1 MNHMEGT
8 LHVPVL
14 LQEAV
19 AGLLIQ
25 PGAVVVDA
33 TLGGGGHTREIL
45 RRVSPEGSVI
55 ALDTDADA
63 LDHFREV
70 ARSDEFL
77 VRALAKRSLILVHKN
92 YSLLGGVLEDEG
104 VETVD
109 AILADLG
116 FSSDQIEDGAR
127 GFSFQ
132 KSGPLDMRL
141 DRETELR
148 TDRSLALTAE
158 MVVNTFSQG
167 EIEKILREYGDEGES
182 RRIARAIVVARG
194 KKPFA
199 TTDELSKVIEA
210 VYPKGKR
217 YRSVRPGSRQ
227 GRIHPATKTFQA
239 LRIAVN
245 REFEHLKQF
254 LPEAVKHLRPGGRLA
269 VITFHSGED
278 RIVQQ
283 FFKKQIQGCICP
295 PGFPVCRCGKK
306 SILKILT
313 KKPIT
318 PNDQEVKD
326 NPRSRSAKLRIAE
339 KL

>member
-1 MNHMEGT
+1 MNHMKGT

-19 AGLLIQ
+19 AGLSIR
-25 PGAVVVDA
+25 PGSVVVDA

-55 ALDTDADA
+55 AFDTDADA
-63 LDHFREV
+63 LDHFREA
-70 ARSDEFL
+70 ARSDKFL
-77 VRALAKRSLILVHKN
+77 TTALAKRSLILVHKN
-92 YSLLGGVLEDEG
+92 YSLLGGVLEDERIR
-104 VETVD
+104 VVD

-148 TDRSLALTAE
+148 TDHSLALTAE
-158 MVVNTFSQG
+158 KIVNTFSQG

-194 KKPFA
+194 KKPFT
-199 TTDELSKVIEA
+199 TTDELSAVIEN

-217 YRSVRPGSRQ
+217 YRMK
-227 GRIHPATKTFQA
+227 IHPATKTFQA
-239 LRIAVN
+239 LRIVVN
-245 REFEHLKQF
+245 REFEHLERF
-254 LPEAVKHLRPGGRLA
+254 LLEAVKHLRPGGRLA

-313 KKPIT
+313 KKPMT

>member
-1 MNHMEGT
+1 MKET

-14 LQEAV
+14 LQAAV
-19 AGLLIQ
+19 AGLEVL
-25 PGAVVVDA
+25 PGSVVVDA

-45 RRVSPEGSVI
+45 RRVSPGGSVI

-63 LDHFREV
+63 LDHFRKA

-77 VRALAKRSLILVHKN
+77 AKALAKRSLILVHKN

-104 VETVD
+104 IETVD

-116 FSSDQIEDGAR
+116 FSSDQIEDGER

-141 DRETELR
+141 DQETEL
-148 TDRSLALTAE
+148 TAGTI
-158 MVVNTFSQG
+158 VNTFSQG
-167 EIEKILREYGDEGES
+167 EIEKILREYGDESES
-182 RRIARAIVVARG
+182 RRIARAIVVARE
-194 KKPFA
+194 KKPFVM
-199 TTDELSKVIEA
+199 TSELSEIIESA
-210 VYPKGKR
+210 YPKGKR

-227 GRIHPATKTFQA
+227 GSIHPATKTFQA

-245 REFEHLKQF
+245 REFEHLEQF
-254 LPEAVKHLRPGGRLA
+254 LSEAVKHLRPGGRLA

-295 PGFPVCRCGKK
+295 PGFPLCRCGKK

-313 KKPIT
+313 KKPIA
-318 PNDQEVKD
+318 PDDQEVKD